1 MNEVNKNTSPAISVI
16 VPVYNAEKT
25 LRQCVDSI
33 LAQDFKD
40 FELLL
45 IDDGSKDNS
54 PAICDECAAKD
65 DRVRVFHKEN
75 GGVSSARNVG
85 LDHAQ
90 GGWIT
95 FIDSDDYITQGY
107 LESFYE
113 NKEDL
118 LIKGYNTIS
127 SENGITPG
135 KTVEELAQFHEY
147 TTFLNQYITKSL
159 LRGPVYKFY
168 KRSLIGDL
176 RFLSDMKIG
185 EDAYFVFKY
194 LAKCKSFAVL
204 LQGEYMFRLAERPDE
219 VKYAISVDYAVQ
231 SLNHLKKAFE
241 GLVQAHDIDRSHF
254 LSYIGYFKRI
264 SKSDW
269 QNDKAKWY
277 GNKNVKT
284 FYDYVWPALT
294 IKQKIRLVMARLLQ
308 R

>member
-33 LAQDFKD
+33 LAQEYKD

-54 PAICDECAAKD
+54 PAICDEYATKD

-85 LDHAQ
+85 LDYAQ
-90 GGWIT
+90 GEWIT
-95 FIDSDDYITQGY
+95 FIDSDDYITDGY
-107 LESFYE
+107 WERVVGRE
-113 NKEDL
+113 EDI
-118 LIKGYNTIS
+118 LIKGYKSLTIEGIVGLRT
-127 SENGITPG
+127 SEEILQVLDMKG
-135 KTVEELAQFHEY
+135 
-147 TTFLNQYITKSL
+147 FLNRHVTDPL
-159 LRGPVYKFY
+159 LRAPWAKFF
-168 KRSLIGDL
+168 KRSIIGDL

-185 EDAYFVFKY
+185 EDAFFVFKY
-194 LAKCKSFAVL
+194 LAKSKSFAVL
-204 LQGEYMFRLAERPDE
+204 SNGVYILRVADKPDE
-219 VKYAISVDYAVQ
+219 VKYAITVDYAVQ
-231 SLNHLKKAFE
+231 SLLHLKEAFDDF
-241 GLVQAHDIDRSHF
+241 VNAHGIDKSHF

-269 QNDKAKWY
+269 QKDKDKWY
-277 GNKNVKT
+277 GNKEVKAMY
-284 FYDYVWPALT
+284 FYVWSALS
-294 IKQKIRLVMARLLQ
+294 IKQKCRVLLARFLN